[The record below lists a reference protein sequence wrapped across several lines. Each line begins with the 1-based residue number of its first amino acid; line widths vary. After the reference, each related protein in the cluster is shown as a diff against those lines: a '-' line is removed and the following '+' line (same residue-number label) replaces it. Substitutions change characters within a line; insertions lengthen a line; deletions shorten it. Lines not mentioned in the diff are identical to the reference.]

1 MMTISKI
8 VGMISFVRE
17 KFVQN
22 MVRTVENVREEIVVH
37 VSSQLQWRSQKF
49 STGGASI
56 CSNPFCPFPFSCPTK
71 SAVQSKNVVTYHT
84 A

>member
-22 MVRTVENVREEIVVH
+22 LVRTVKNVREEIVVH

-49 STGGASI
+49 STGVRQSVAILSVH
-56 CSNPFCPFPFSCPTK
+56 SR
-71 SAVQSKNVVTYHT
+71 SAALPSRPYSQKTS
-84 A
+84 